1 MSASKRI
8 LLVEDE
14 ALISLD
20 IETTLAQAGHQ
31 VSVAASS
38 ADAETILQAA
48 EFDLAIVDFHLR
60 DGTANGLA
68 DHLSQLGVPFIL
80 CSGAASLEELGSAF
94 VNVQVLPKPFSTDA
108 LLGTVATAARS
119 RTDH

>member
-14 ALISLD
+14 PLISLD
-20 IETTLAQAGHQ
+20 IESTLTQAGYQ

-38 ADAETILQAA
+38 ADAESILDAA

-60 DGTANGLA
+60 DGTANDLA
-68 DHLSQLGVPFIL
+68 EHLTRLDVPFVL
-80 CSGAASLEELGSAF
+80 CSGSARLELASAF
-94 VNVQVLPKPFSTDA
+94 GSVEVLPKPFSTDA
-108 LLGTVATAARS
+108 LLRTVATAARV
-119 RTDH
+119 TAQH